1 MHLVAALLIITL
13 IVGAAASAARGAP
26 SLGSQATFADND
38 PSGYGESTFTVL
50 YSLPHQ
56 VQVGTNLTVPIELM
70 VDNLTKLMAFV
81 QDYEI
86 SISLALSDGKQL
98 SGQVGVTQEE
108 SGTNASLQLHTGQ
121 EWGVT
126 NITLPLTPESTGL
139 SQGQEVLGNATLTLR
154 ADIWFDPPVNA
165 ARPEENQSRIGYVLI
180 ASGVHA
186 GPQPNFFGFALVAL
200 GAILLVI
207 ALVVT
212 RGKKDSKSEAGPDEG
227 RPQGRPPGAV

>member
-1 MHLVAALLIITL
+1 MHLVAVLLMLTL
-13 IVGAAASAARGAP
+13 IVGEAANAARGAP
-26 SLGSQATFADND
+26 IPGSQATFADND
-38 PSGYGESTFTVL
+38 PSGDGESTFTVL

-81 QDYEI
+81 QDYEV

-98 SGQVGVTQEE
+98 SGQAGVTQEE
-108 SGTNASLQLHTGQ
+108 STTNASLQLRTGQ

-126 NITLPLTPESTGL
+126 NITVPLTPESTGL

-154 ADIWFDPPVNA
+154 ADVWFDSPVNA
-165 ARPEENQSRIGYVLI
+165 ARPEDNQSRIGYVLI
-180 ASGVHA
+180 ASGVPA
-186 GPQPNFFGFALVAL
+186 GPQPNFVGFALVAL
-200 GAILLVI
+200 GAVLLVI

-212 RGKKDSKSEAGPDEG
+212 RGKKDSESEAEPSEG
-227 RPQGRPPGAV
+227 RAQGKPPGAV